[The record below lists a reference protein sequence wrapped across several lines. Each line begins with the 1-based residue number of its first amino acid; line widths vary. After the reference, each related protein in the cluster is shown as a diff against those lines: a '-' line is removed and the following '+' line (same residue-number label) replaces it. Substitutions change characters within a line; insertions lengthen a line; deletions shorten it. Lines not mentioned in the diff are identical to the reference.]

1 MKYIWIVALAL
12 LVGAGL
18 AVACDGPD
26 CISGTGTNYLDQT
39 NDLYAET
46 GYDVDWVPC
55 RFPDIEVGDVTQTAK
70 NCAAVMGAGN
80 DVDQSN
86 ELDALGIKMKQDARN
101 AVMVVGTANDIY
113 QSNVGS
119 ADSGL
124 ADPVYGA
131 HVDQTMKN
139 MLLVLGKKNIV
150 DQTNEVDG
158 GNAVDPDF
166 HFVVDQTAKNIAAVV
181 GQKNDL
187 NQHNDIEGYML
198 KDIEIDPI
206 LTQTADNLALMV
218 GMGKC
223 LEDGCEDEGLA
234 YAAPQYEWPQVQ
246 AEKVEIP
253 AVQCPG
259 CFELEECVDA
269 DGQPAPCPS

>member
-12 LVGAGL
+12 LACAGL

-26 CISGTGTNYLDQT
+26 CISGDGWNYLDQT
-39 NDLYAET
+39 NDIYAQT
-46 GYDVDWVPC
+46 GYDRDCNGCGV
-55 RFPDIEVGDVTQTAK
+55 DIEKGDVTQTAK

-80 DVDQSN
+80 DIEQSN
-86 ELDALGIKMKQDARN
+86 DLDAYGIKMTQDARN
-101 AVMVVGTANDIY
+101 ALMVVGTANDVD
-113 QSNVGS
+113 QSNTGYAAS
-119 ADSGL
+119 GDSL
-124 ADPVYGA
+124 VYGS

-139 MLLVLGKKNIV
+139 MLLVLGKKNDV
-150 DQTNEVDG
+150 EQTNDVTG
-158 GNAVDPDF
+158 GNNVDPDKNYK
-166 HFVVDQTAKNIAAVV
+166 VDQTAKNIAAVV

-187 NQHNDIEGYML
+187 DQTNTLEGYMI
-198 KDIEIDPI
+198 KRIEIDPT

-223 LEDGCEDEGLA
+223 LDSGCDDEGLA
-234 YAAPQYEWPQVQ
+234 YKAPNYEWPEVK

-259 CFELEECVDA
+259 CFELMECVDD
-269 DGQPAPCPS
+269 DGKPKPCD